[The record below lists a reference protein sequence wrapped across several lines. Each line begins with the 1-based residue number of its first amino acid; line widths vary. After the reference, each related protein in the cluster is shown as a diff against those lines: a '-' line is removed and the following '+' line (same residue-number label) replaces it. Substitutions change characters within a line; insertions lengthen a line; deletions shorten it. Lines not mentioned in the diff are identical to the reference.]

1 MKRRCDFLETNPA
14 FNYNTGAGE
23 VITDEQGRKMKTDTR
38 HLGSTIMRTMLE
50 EVANFCDPGI
60 KQNWASKPHQQV
72 QGHSVYVMRA
82 IYYSSLAHLRW

>member
-23 VITDEQGRKMKTDTR
+23 VITDEHGRKVKTDTR
-38 HLGSTIMRTMLE
+38 HLGSTIMQTMIE
-50 EVANFCDPGI
+50 EVGNFCDPGI

-72 QGHSVYVMRA
+72 QV
-82 IYYSSLAHLRW
+82 